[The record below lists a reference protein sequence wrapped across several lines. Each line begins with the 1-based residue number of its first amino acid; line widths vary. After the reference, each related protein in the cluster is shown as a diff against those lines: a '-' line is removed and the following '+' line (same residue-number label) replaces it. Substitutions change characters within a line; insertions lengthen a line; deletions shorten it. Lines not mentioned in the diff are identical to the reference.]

1 MPFFSSYG
9 ETWLFLTSIV
19 MGITMVMG
27 VSAVTSAPSY
37 MTKYYKYIL
46 KDDGAVPSNKKFW
59 DTVLTFYV
67 VVTMVTQ
74 TLFEP
79 MNLTTF
85 CRRFSLNFRLQ
96 ASCVLMLVEL
106 LVLLLIPFSSNAS
119 EKGAMAALMVMAF
132 VGGVGRAFYENT
144 GYALFGT
151 CPPTTISA
159 FVIGAAVSGALTS
172 ALQIIIKASMSDDF
186 ESVKKQAYIYFST
199 AIGIIIVTM
208 IMLWSLSKNSFAR
221 ERILE
226 LRSKRTFVA
235 NIYRNHTP
243 DIRSNVVPGDL
254 TNANEEKEEE
264 FGNDVTSSSGED
276 PYETGWLLSVRLW
289 PIIKKIYPVQFSC
302 FFTYFMTFLLFPG
315 VMLAVDV
322 NDSWYGTIVVAV
334 FSLGDLV
341 GRLMCLSRRLWLS
354 RRWVVIST
362 FLRILLVPL
371 MVLCAKGYIRNH
383 GAAYV
388 IATVTGLTN
397 GYLATIS
404 VSYGPETEGL
414 QTDGEKALA
423 GQAIGVCLLFGVST
437 GSLLQLAIVLAI

>member
-1 MPFFSSYG
+1 MSFFSSFG
-9 ETWLFLTSIV
+9 EAWLFLTSIV

-37 MTKYYKYIL
+37 MTRYYKYIL
-46 KDDGAVPSNKKFW
+46 KDDGAVPANQKFW

-74 TLFEP
+74 TIFEP

-96 ASCVLMLVEL
+96 TACVLMLVEL
-106 LVLLLIPFSSNAS
+106 LVLLLIPVSSNVS
-119 EKGAMAALMVMAF
+119 EKSAMAALMVMAF

-186 ESVKKQAYIYFST
+186 NSVKKQAYIYFST
-199 AIGIIIVTM
+199 AIGIIVVTM

-226 LRSKRTFVA
+226 LRSKRSFFA
-235 NIYRNHTP
+235 NIYRKHTAE
-243 DIRSNVVPGDL
+243 IRSNVVPGDL
-254 TNANEEKEEE
+254 TDLNEEKEENL
-264 FGNDVTSSSGED
+264 GNDCASSGED

-315 VMLAVDV
+315 VLLAVDV

-334 FSLGDLV
+334 FSFGDLF
-341 GRLMCLSRRLWLS
+341 GRLLCLIRRLWLP
-354 RRWVVIST
+354 RRWVVICT
-362 FLRILLVPL
+362 FLRLLLVPL
-371 MVLCAKGYIRNH
+371 MVLCAKGYIRSL
-383 GAAYV
+383 AAAHV
-388 IATVTGLTN
+388 ISTVTGITN

-414 QTDGEKALA
+414 ETDGEKALA

-437 GSLLQLAIVLAI
+437 GSLLQLAIVLAL